1 MAPRL
6 IVISNRVAQ
15 PAKHRPAAG
24 GLAVAVE
31 AALKRLPGIWFGWS
45 GRLAD
50 KSSNKIDVSNLG
62 GTTYMVT
69 DLGRADFQEYYNGF
83 ANRVLWPI
91 LHYRVD
97 LAEFNRSDLTGY
109 LRVNEFFA
117 GRLES
122 ILRPDDILWVHDYH
136 LMPLAWLLRS
146 RGVRNRIG
154 FFLHVPC
161 PPADLLFALPHHR
174 EILGSLLAY
183 DLVGL
188 QTANDRENLV
198 RYLERQ
204 GSSVSLDRTVVN
216 KDGRSAR
223 FGVFP
228 VGIDAQNFMEAAGRA
243 INTAAVQE
251 MKDSLVGRSLAISV
265 DRLDYSKGLTQR
277 MDAINTF
284 LEVNSDWRG
293 RVTFLQIAPKS
304 RAEIRE
310 YAETDRLVSSAAGQI
325 NGRFGEVSWTPIRY
339 INRTYSRNM
348 LAGLYR
354 LARVGLVT
362 PIRDGM
368 NLVAK
373 EFVAAQDPAD
383 PGALVLSQFAG
394 AASEFKD
401 ALVVNPHEPEAVA
414 GAIRTALEMPLA
426 ERKLRHQ
433 GMLEAVETA
442 TIDRWAELFLDDLA
456 TAQPEAEPPP
466 PKRRAA

>member
-1 MAPRL
+1 MAARL

-45 GRLAD
+45 GKLAD
-50 KSSNKIDVSNLG
+50 KPSGKIEVTSAG

-69 DLGRADFQEYYNGF
+69 DLVRADFHEYYNGF

-97 LAEFNRSDLTGY
+97 LAEFSRSDLTGY

-117 GRLES
+117 SRLET
-122 ILRPDDILWVHDYH
+122 ILRPDDVLWVHDYH
-136 LMPLAWLLRS
+136 LMPLAWMLRS
-146 RGVRNRIG
+146 RGVQNPIG

-174 EILGSLLAY
+174 QILGSLLSY
-183 DLVGL
+183 DLIGL
-188 QTANDRENLV
+188 QTENDRENLV

-204 GSSVSLDRTVVN
+204 GPDFRSSGPFTRPDRQ
-216 KDGRSAR
+216 AH

-228 VGIDAQNFMEAAGRA
+228 VGIDADGFRVAAEKAMATPAVRDMQASLAGRA
-243 INTAAVQE
+243 
-251 MKDSLVGRSLAISV
+251 LAISV
-265 DRLDYSKGLTQR
+265 DRLDYSKGLLQR

-284 LEVNSDWRG
+284 LATHSDWRG

-310 YAETDRLVSSAAGQI
+310 YAENDRDVSGAAGQI
-325 NGRFGEVSWTPIRY
+325 NGRFGEVAWTPIRY
-339 INRTYSRNM
+339 VNKTYPRSQ
-348 LAGLYR
+348 LAGIYR
-354 LARVGLVT
+354 VARVGIVT
-362 PIRDGM
+362 PLRDGM

-373 EFVAAQDPAD
+373 EFIAAQDPAD
-383 PGALVLSQFAG
+383 PGVLVLSQFAG
-394 AASEFKD
+394 AAAELKD
-401 ALVVNPHEPEAVA
+401 ALIVNPHESEAVA
-414 GAIRTALEMPLA
+414 AAVRQALEMPLT

-433 GMLEAVETA
+433 SMMELVRVNS
-442 TIDRWAELFLDDLA
+442 IDRGAERFLDDLLE
-456 TAQPEAEPPP
+456 TVPREQTSL
-466 PKRRAA
+466 RASA

>member
-1 MAPRL
+1 MAARL

-50 KSSNKIDVSNLG
+50 KSSNQMDVSSVN

-69 DLGRADFQEYYNGF
+69 DLARADFQEYYNGF

-97 LAEFNRSDLTGY
+97 LAEFSRPDLTGY

-117 GRLES
+117 GRLET
-122 ILRPDDILWVHDYH
+122 ILQPDDILWVHDYH

-146 RGVRNRIG
+146 RGIKNRIG

-204 GSSVSLDRTVVN
+204 GNAVSVDRSVVT
-216 KDGRSAR
+216 KDGRSAS

-228 VGIDAQNFMEAAGRA
+228 VGIDAQNFMEAAGRSA
-243 INTAAVQE
+243 QTAAVLE
-251 MKDSLVGRSLAISV
+251 MKDSLVGRALAISV

-362 PIRDGM
+362 PLRDGM

-373 EFVAAQDPAD
+373 EFVAAQDPGD

-401 ALVVNPHEPEAVA
+401 ALIVNPHEPEAVA
-414 GAIRTALEMPLA
+414 AAIRTALEMPLT

-433 GMLEAVETA
+433 GMLETVKSA
-442 TIDRWAELFLDDLA
+442 TIDRWAERFLEQLVA
-456 TAQPEAEPPP
+456 ARPEAEPPP
-466 PKRRAA
+466 PKWRAA